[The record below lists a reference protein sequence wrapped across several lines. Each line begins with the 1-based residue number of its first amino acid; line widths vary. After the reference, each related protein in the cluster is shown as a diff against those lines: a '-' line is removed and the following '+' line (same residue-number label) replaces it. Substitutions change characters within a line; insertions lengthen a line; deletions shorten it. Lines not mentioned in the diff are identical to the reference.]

1 MQRLALDTGST
12 RLALDEL
19 EALREHAPAQA
30 VRLEF
35 WYTADDYADALRTY
49 ARRRLGPSRRVL
61 TVVALLVALL
71 LLGAGQAGGWWLLL
85 WLALL
90 WLGLPRWLR
99 RQAAAQF
106 ARETRFHD
114 RALMQ
119 FDLDGLL
126 LRNSAGYMVADWSYY
141 HEAWESDTVFLLFFQ
156 TQLFHIVPK
165 RVFSSAAQ
173 RERFRELL
181 ERRVPVVRS

>member
-1 MQRLALDTGST
+1 MHRLALETAST

-19 EALREHAPAQA
+19 EALREYAPAEA

-35 WYTADDYADALRTY
+35 WYTADDYANALRTY
-49 ARRRLGPSRRVL
+49 AGRRLGPSRRAL
-61 TVVALLVALL
+61 TAAAALVALM
-71 LLGAGQAGGWWLLL
+71 LLGAGQAGGWFLLL
-85 WLALL
+85 WLGLL

-99 RQAAAQF
+99 RQATAQF

-114 RALMQ
+114 QALMQ

-141 HEAWESDTVFLLFFQ
+141 HEAWESDSVFLLFFQ

-165 RVFSSAAQ
+165 RVFASAAQ
-173 RERFRELL
+173 RRRFRELL
-181 ERRVPVVRS
+181 ERRVPVVRT